1 MSYNLYLML
10 RERDFEFFT
19 TIVTVRLAENIELE
33 FSFDT
38 DTRERGVTR
47 DEFLRAGGKN
57 IMIPDAEIEFN
68 FAAIVC
74 DLTLSKGG
82 VDGGAAEARSSC
94 IGSRR
99 MDGGSRPA
107 PLRRDPD

>member
-10 RERDFEFFT
+10 RERDFEILT
-19 TIVTVRLAENIELE
+19 TILSLLPAENMELE
-33 FSFDT
+33 FSYDT
-38 DTRERGVTR
+38 DTRELGATQ

-82 VDGGAAEARSSC
+82 VDGGAAEA
-94 IGSRR
+94 
-99 MDGGSRPA
+99 DGQAVSDHG
-107 PLRRDPD
+107 